1 MTENHKME
9 LHESRSKAV
18 TTNVRQLVRA
28 YQEVLRTLADQLP
41 FGVPETLLPAKKDI
55 LRRALQKL
63 ATAAS
68 PSGWSGPTLV
78 RELRSAYV
86 ALANFIS
93 TDEAQDAMRL
103 HQALS
108 RGDRSFLD
116 SDVTARVTARARRI
130 ETEAAQLG
138 VEFDNLL
145 SDSEASNLI
154 AEIDTFLAEFKPGQP
169 RPNNKQSNDLDNGW
183 TDVLTT

>member
-1 MTENHKME
+1 MDQ
-9 LHESRSKAV
+9 HESHSKAV

-28 YQEVLRTLADQLP
+28 YQEVLRTLSDQLP

-68 PSGWSGPTLV
+68 PSGWSGQTLV
-78 RELRSAYV
+78 SELRSAYV

-93 TDEAQDAMRL
+93 TTEAQDAMRL

-108 RGDRSFLD
+108 RGDRAFLD
-116 SDVTARVTARARRI
+116 SDVTARVTERARRI
-130 ETEAAQLG
+130 EQEAAQLG
-138 VEFDNLL
+138 TEFDNLL
-145 SDSEASNLI
+145 SDREASNLI
-154 AEIDTFLAEFKPGQP
+154 AEIDSFLAEFTPGS
-169 RPNNKQSNDLDNGW
+169 PNPKDKKSTDRDSGW
-183 TDVLTT
+183 VDVLTT